1 MTKKNKKNNW
11 LAIGIFWFMAVEFI
25 MIAIIYFNAK
35 ATSQLLTDIGI
46 TLSYFP
52 FVTGWFIIITIINFY
67 MNLITPMGQ
76 HRRKGLIR

>member
-1 MTKKNKKNNW
+1 MSKNNW
-11 LAIGIFWFMAVEFI
+11 LMNGVFWFMAVEAI
-25 MIAIIYFNAK
+25 MIFVIYVNANT
-35 ATSQLLTDIGI
+35 TSQLLSNIGI

-67 MNLITPMGQ
+67 MNLILPMGQ